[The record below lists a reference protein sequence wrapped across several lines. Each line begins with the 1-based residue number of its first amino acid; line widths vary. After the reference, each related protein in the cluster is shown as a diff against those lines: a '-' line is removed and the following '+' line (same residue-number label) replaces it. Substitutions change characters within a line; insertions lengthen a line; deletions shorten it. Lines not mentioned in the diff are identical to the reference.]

1 MFVTFCDT
9 LTLVL
14 AVSSVKIGTAVVQVD
29 KLAQEYSIYM
39 TRNGRISMAGV
50 NSQNVGPL
58 SEAIHK
64 VTTQ

>member
-1 MFVTFCDT
+1 MVCSSGHYLSRFHNDGF
-9 LTLVL
+9 L
-14 AVSSVKIGTAVVQVD
+14 AQVD
-29 KLAQEYSIYM
+29 KLAQDYSIYM

-50 NSQNVGPL
+50 NSQNVKAL